1 MSRPEDGGLRVAAAH
16 AVSAA
21 AAGATALTLLYPL
34 DTIRIRQQQEA
45 TRRQTSLALLRSIIE
60 LEGAAGLYRG
70 LRSSLGALIAANL
83 TYFGAYNALK
93 GPGQP
98 RGLNAL
104 LVPALAGVI
113 NVVVT
118 CPVWVISTRL
128 RTADSDLTPLE
139 IVRELIRREGV
150 GALWSGLAPSLWLV
164 SNPTIQFL
172 VYERLKAIIG
182 PDAHPLRTFLI
193 AALAKLISTTTT
205 YPLQVAQTRLRCQRQ
220 PAITTEEVEPPP
232 TAPTP
237 TRKSPPPRPPSPP
250 APQGILDCLREL
262 YEERGLEGL
271 YAGLSS
277 KLAFTVAAAAF
288 MFAVYERLATRVVAA
303 TRPRLKANR

>member
-1 MSRPEDGGLRVAAAH
+1 M
-16 AVSAA
+16 
-21 AAGATALTLLYPL
+21 
-34 DTIRIRQQQEA
+34 
-45 TRRQTSLALLRSIIE
+45 
-60 LEGAAGLYRG
+60 
-70 LRSSLGALIAANL
+70 
-83 TYFGAYNALK
+83 
-93 GPGQP
+93 
-98 RGLNAL
+98 
-104 LVPALAGVI
+104 
-113 NVVVT
+113 
-118 CPVWVISTRL
+118 
-128 RTADSDLTPLE
+128 
-139 IVRELIRREGV
+139 
-150 GALWSGLAPSLWLV
+150 

-237 TRKSPPPRPPSPP
+237 TRKSPPPRPPSPAP
-250 APQGILDCLREL
+250 PQGILDCLREL

-303 TRPRLKANR
+303 TRPRLKTKTR